1 MLLDCHSANRQIF
14 VCTRGMFGN
23 QTTNVVRM
31 MILHLCDVSH
41 VTVVRTSCAVGCN
54 DYDYDRSSQAVVG
67 AIPRVCINI
76 KHYRSLCNVSV
87 IKSLRRVPQ
96 LSQQS
101 IMHRSNRTVTM

>member
-1 MLLDCHSANRQIF
+1 MLFDCHPANRQNF
-14 VCTRGMFGN
+14 VCTCGIFGN

-31 MILHLCDVSH
+31 IILHLCDV
-41 VTVVRTSCAVGCN
+41 TVVRSSCAVGCSDN
-54 DYDYDRSSQAVVG
+54 DRSSQAVVG
-67 AIPRVCINI
+67 AIPRVCINT

-87 IKSLRRVPQ
+87 VKSLRRVSQ